1 MDGRMKQF
9 SENGDIN
16 AFYQLIRE
24 DVKLLE
30 YIDELPFAD
39 TPLHI
44 AASAGQIPFA
54 MEMMGLKPSLA
65 RKLNQNGFSPIH
77 LALQNGHIE
86 LVRRLLQIDGDLVHV
101 KGRERLTPLHYIVQ
115 SGKHHDL
122 LEEFLLI
129 CPDSIVDVTGRNET
143 ALHIALKYNRLEVF
157 KFLVTWLGVIVYEN
171 AKLYQRTVLNWKDD
185 EGNTVLHIAV
195 SKNQSEASS
204 LQ

>member
-65 RKLNQNGFSPIH
+65 R
-77 LALQNGHIE
+77 
-86 LVRRLLQIDGDLVHV
+86 
-101 KGRERLTPLHYIVQ
+101 
-115 SGKHHDL
+115 
-122 LEEFLLI
+122 
-129 CPDSIVDVTGRNET
+129 
-143 ALHIALKYNRLEVF
+143 
-157 KFLVTWLGVIVYEN
+157 
-171 AKLYQRTVLNWKDD
+171 
-185 EGNTVLHIAV
+185 
-195 SKNQSEASS
+195 
-204 LQ
+204 